1 MGGTS
6 LAEDKERLSRKKYQ
20 ILVGSP
26 GRMKH
31 LIKNHTISLESVRLL
46 VLDEA
51 DKLMEECF
59 QHDINFMFQMLPQ
72 RKQVIVASATYTQD
86 LRDFLSLYMR
96 TPSHICPYSTNI
108 LIGVDQYTSVVPS
121 HLNSVRQGV
130 INFEA
135 LKKILTEVP
144 YKQCLVFCNYQ
155 TRTCSTHRQLNEGG
169 WPSEYLSGCQNQTD
183 RIASLEKLQS
193 FSCRVLVAT
202 DLAARGLDAANVD
215 LVVNL
220 DLPRDLSTYL
230 HRIGRAGRYGSKGMA
245 ITILNTKQEAQFK
258 AMFEQFGDQF
268 EIKPFGSVEPKTAV
282 AIATSEVEE
291 CTMASPKDEGCDA
304 LYELTY
310 DKSLI
315 SLMTSLQNP
324 IEPNVQKHEIID
336 YVQTHSTFDSLLD
349 SLNDFDSLCNFNT
362 ISRITGPE
370 SNLLDY
376 VNSTVENIKHIEKS
390 WTMDTNDFINV
401 IKSPKK
407 VISQPTSDKNEC
419 DNKPMNYK
427 NVQINTQEVEFKSAI
442 ISYEAKVALNTPA
455 ISTSYS
461 EKNTNSNFK
470 DSKRKVKP
478 ISKKYHDVDV
488 VNASITNQELFQ
500 NSSTGKPQS
509 HKPTHS
515 RGIYSNLNNS
525 RNSHPA
531 NPHSLTPSNFM
542 GVEKY
547 LQWKSQLS
555 YVSTCIQQSVYI
567 STMAELSN
575 RT

>member
-6 LAEDKERLSRKKYQ
+6 LAEDKERLGSKKYQ

-31 LIKNHTISLESVRLL
+31 LIKNHTVSLDSVRLL

-72 RKQVIVASATYTQD
+72 RKQVIVASATYTQE

-108 LIGVDQYTSVVPS
+108 LIGVDQYTSIVPS

-155 TRTCSTHRQLNEGG
+155 TRTCSTHRHLNEGG
-169 WPSEYLSGCQNQTD
+169 WPAEYLSGCQNQTD

-268 EIKPFGSVEPKTAV
+268 EIKPFGYVEPKIPVPKETT
-282 AIATSEVEE
+282 IASPDVEE
-291 CTMASPKDEGCDA
+291 CEMASPEDEGCEA
-304 LYELTY
+304 LHELAY

-315 SLMTSLQNP
+315 SLMTSFQKP
-324 IEPNVQKHEIID
+324 VEPAIKKDVID
-336 YVQTHSTFDSLLD
+336 DSPQTHSTFDSLLD
-349 SLNDFDSLCNFNT
+349 SLNDFDSPCNFNT
-362 ISRITGPE
+362 ILKTTGPE

-390 WTMDTNDFINV
+390 WTTDTNDFINV
-401 IKSPKK
+401 IKSPD
-407 VISQPTSDKNEC
+407 S

-427 NVQINTQEVEFKSAI
+427 NVQLNTQEVEFKSAI
-442 ISYEAKVALNTPA
+442 ISYKAKDDTNFPA
-455 ISTSYS
+455 ISI
-461 EKNTNSNFK
+461 KNTNSNFK
-470 DSKRKVKP
+470 DSEQKVKP
-478 ISKKYHDVDV
+478 ISKK
-488 VNASITNQELFQ
+488 FQ
-500 NSSTGKPQS
+500 NDDEENTSIMNELYEKARTCKPHS
-509 HKPTHS
+509 HKPIHRRRTD
-515 RGIYSNLNNS
+515 SNLNSS
-525 RNSHPA
+525 RNLHPS
-531 NPHSLTPSNFM
+531 NLQSITPSNCK
-542 GVEKY
+542 GVEQY

-555 YVSTCIQQSVYI
+555 YVSKCIQQSVYI
-567 STMAELSN
+567 TTMAELSN